1 LGEREGGIF
10 WLCKTEGF
18 EINHWKGVPI
28 WRSVLSKDG
37 ILKSK
42 EDNGDGV
49 QVAPGEALTS
59 MPCGVDSPHIWT
71 GKVIVAKWPNR
82 SNEEDRN

>member
-1 LGEREGGIF
+1 M
-10 WLCKTEGF
+10 
-18 EINHWKGVPI
+18 
-28 WRSVLSKDG
+28 